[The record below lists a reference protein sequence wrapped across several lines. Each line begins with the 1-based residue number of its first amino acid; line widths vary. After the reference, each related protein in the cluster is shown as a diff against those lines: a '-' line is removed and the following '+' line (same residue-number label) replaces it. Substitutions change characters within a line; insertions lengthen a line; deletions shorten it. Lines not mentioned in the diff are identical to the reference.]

1 MLRFFGSAAGL
12 ELVIGTAYSSGSGR
26 VIRAG
31 PRPASHGREVRWQTY
46 SVGVGESRMIFEC
59 DFEFPRVIV
68 WDALVDPDLVS
79 GWLAEAEI
87 SPEVGGE
94 YNLHWEHR
102 AGQPATP
109 GRITVMQPLERLDV
123 DTADA
128 GRIQF
133 ELAELPVGNRGTS
146 TRLRVTLDDAVDII
160 DAGSAARLKADWL
173 TNLDQL
179 EDLLRG
185 HPVDW
190 ANWDRDRHD
199 AWFRHLGEAENSTA

>member
-1 MLRFFGSAAGL
+1 
-12 ELVIGTAYSSGSGR
+12 
-26 VIRAG
+26 
-31 PRPASHGREVRWQTY
+31 
-46 SVGVGESRMIFEC
+46 VGESRLVLEC

-79 GWLAEAEI
+79 GWLAEAVI
-87 SPEVGGE
+87 TPEVGGE
-94 YNLHWEHR
+94 YNLRWDHR

-109 GRITVMQPLERLDV
+109 GRVAVMHPLERLDV
-123 DTADA
+123 DTAGA

-133 ELAELPVGNRGTS
+133 ELAELPVGSRGTS
-146 TRLRVTLDDAVDII
+146 TRLRVIVDDAVEGI

-190 ANWDRDRHD
+190 AHWDRDRHE
-199 AWFRHLGEAENSTA
+199 AWLRHLGEAQRAAQ